1 MFDTQ
6 SGITIKYALKEGNKC
21 ADFFAKFGVS
31 SYVNLLAHVSSPED
45 IHDLLRIDVMKTFF
59 LHAQLLFLVSFFF
72 LTSLKENV
80 HKSKK
85 RSV

>member
-31 SYVNLLAHVSSPED
+31 SYVNLLAHVSSPAD
-45 IHDLLRIDVMKTFF
+45 IHAFF
-59 LHAQLLFLVSFFF
+59 LHAQFLFLVSFFF

-85 RSV
+85 RHV